1 MTMWMQTATRVAGEV
16 YQTFL
21 EQVVDQGVLDER
33 IGALSDENRR
43 KIQNGTHIDARVL
56 RLMAMSGKGGWHSD
70 PVRRTQFAQST
81 NVTLLDHLLSVI
93 RGAMLLA
100 ALDWLGR
107 NPDMDQAL
115 LQRRLRVIAVIAF
128 LHDLD
133 KLIDLQRNVALPLDE
148 IGNAMRRYRLAEF
161 LGNDI
166 ELTPEQVRYLIEQV
180 EDTQNLRSPVRELP
194 PREFE
199 ALTGYVALADKLD
212 GIWLSGDPEKG
223 GLNGV
228 LKRLRADQT
237 LATEVLRDWKPLEI
251 MDPHHPFLLDE
262 LQRWLSWIS
271 LRLAGVPPLIEVH
284 QDGRLFLLL
293 PLQAFDRI
301 VDEALNQLCAA
312 LPFQLELDISNRGV
326 PALYNGQPDHGDLQA
341 FIADL
346 DDRNLGS
353 LFRVKA
359 ELMDTLTPHLDDLLA
374 ELDLKPR
381 WPGSS
386 GATITPYPK
395 PGELSV
401 QARDHLH
408 RAAHLVLLLNLK
420 LDSAKKLGLPDYA
433 ERETALLSLVSDPR
447 PDWLSGIDDD
457 ASRRVITALWVK
469 TLAWNDADLEEAVWG
484 TEGLLKHWLEGGEN
498 QPGFR
503 NDITGRGT
511 RVIEAV
517 QRHFRQLLGGSRIA
531 PDDETAAGRC
541 LFTDEPVPFD
551 ESIDKSLGLYE
562 VNVSAFSGR
571 DGRPESITSERAHTN
586 VGPVSVAEHKLRAQ
600 AHARQGGKPS
610 GVPTLISSPTTSG
623 LFGGLRLPG
632 DRSMPALS
640 IYDLSRQE
648 VKKDT
653 IYYRGTEIFQ
663 ARYRMARFERMAEKA
678 KGSDKK
684 PGQINQLRML
694 LQATRRIGRP
704 VHIYRGLP
712 TPQRAFFYYDAMPRM
727 LVELIGGNR
736 LRLEQIP
743 EALDRL
749 VLAQTLLDT
758 NGLGYDVL
766 RRYAAPKTRF
776 GATCLAWCHLHDDE
790 QDGKKGNRWVMSRL
804 QHEFLQ
810 QLENPTMS
818 TEDGALV
825 RLGKM
830 AARIQSRRVSSTNDE
845 LLVFKF
851 CMETAA
857 ATCAAGQDDEQ
868 SLIYAIAGEL
878 ETNLTRKGKAAA
890 SKHRDGQALKDGCLD
905 LATFFVREIWNGVLK
920 RRPPSQTNRRVFS
933 SIYRMAFLQ
942 AVRNRPD
949 DEKPTE
955 TAITE
960 GV

>member
-1 MTMWMQTATRVAGEV
+1 MTMWMETATRVAGEV

-21 EQVVDQGVLDER
+21 EQVIDNGVFNERVGVLSE
-33 IGALSDENRR
+33 ENRNR
-43 KIQNGTHIDARVL
+43 IQKGTHIDARVL
-56 RLMAMSGKGGWHSD
+56 CLMAVSGKGGCHPD
-70 PVRRTQFAQST
+70 PVRQAQFARST

-107 NPDMDQAL
+107 NPDMDLAL

-133 KLIDLQRNVALPLDE
+133 KLIGLQRNVALPLDE
-148 IGNAMRRYRLAEF
+148 IGDAMKRYRLAEF
-161 LGNDI
+161 LGDDI
-166 ELTPEQVRYLIEQV
+166 ELTSEQVRYLIEQV

-199 ALTGYVALADKLD
+199 SLTGYVALADKLD
-212 GIWLSGDPEKG
+212 GIWLSSHPEKG

-271 LRLAGVPPLIEVH
+271 LRLAGVLPLIEVH

-293 PLQAFDRI
+293 PLQSFDRI
-301 VDEALNQLCAA
+301 VDQALNRLCAA
-312 LPFQLELDISNRGV
+312 LPFQLELAISNRGV
-326 PALYNGQPDHGDLQA
+326 PALYNGQPDHGALQA

-346 DDRNLGS
+346 DERNLGS

-359 ELMDTLTPHLDDLLA
+359 ELKDALTPHLDDLLA

-381 WPGSS
+381 WPGSA

-408 RAAHLVLLLNLK
+408 RAAHLVLLLNLR
-420 LDSAKKLGLPDYA
+420 LDGAKKLGLPDYA
-433 ERETALLSLVSDPR
+433 EREAALLSLVTVPC
-447 PDWLSGIDDD
+447 PDWLSGIDDG
-457 ASRRVITALWVK
+457 ATRRVIAALWV
-469 TLAWNDADLEEAVWG
+469 TALAWNDADLEIAIWG
-484 TEGLLKHWLEGGEN
+484 DEGLLKHWLEGDEN
-498 QPGFR
+498 RPGFR
-503 NDITGRGT
+503 DGITGRGT
-511 RVIEAV
+511 QVIEAV

-551 ESIDKSLGLYE
+551 ESIDESLGLYE
-562 VNVSAFSGR
+562 VRVSAFSGR
-571 DGRPESITSERAHTN
+571 DGRPESITFDHAHTN

-600 AHARQGGKPS
+600 AHARQGGKPG

-632 DRSMPALS
+632 DQSMPTLS
-640 IYDLSRQE
+640 LFDLSRQE
-648 VKKDT
+648 IKKGT
-653 IYYRGTEIFQ
+653 YYRGTEIFR
-663 ARYRMARFERMAEKA
+663 ARYRMARFERMADKA
-678 KGSDKK
+678 KGSDNK

-704 VHIYRGLP
+704 IHIFRGLP
-712 TPQRAFFYYDAMPRM
+712 TLQRAFFYYDAMPRM
-727 LVELIGGNR
+727 LVELIGGNS
-736 LRLEQIP
+736 LRLEDIP
-743 EALDRL
+743 DALDHL

-776 GATCLAWCHLHDDE
+776 GATCLAWCHLRDHE
-790 QDGKKGNRWVMSRL
+790 EDGKKGNRWVMSRL

-810 QLENPTMS
+810 QLENTTMS

-830 AARIQSRRVSSTNDE
+830 AARIQSSRVSSTNDE

-857 ATCAAGQDDEQ
+857 AARAAGQDDEQ
-868 SLIYAIAGEL
+868 SLIYAVAGEL

-890 SKHRDGQALKDGCLD
+890 SKHRDGQSLKDGCVE
-905 LATFFVREIWNGVLK
+905 LATFFIREIWNGVLK

-949 DEKPTE
+949 DEKATE